1 MDVIWKEKGESDKN
15 IYRRMT
21 IPTTYTI
28 ISRSDTSEYIS
39 RFEFFSPEMPTWSHS
54 DAESNA
60 RLDDPLK
67 YANGKLVVGE

>member
-1 MDVIWKEKGESDKN
+1 MP
-15 IYRRMT
+15 

-28 ISRSDTSEYIS
+28 ISRNDTGGYLN

-60 RLDDPLK
+60 RLDEWK
-67 YANGKLVVGE
+67 TCRGRVVRVA